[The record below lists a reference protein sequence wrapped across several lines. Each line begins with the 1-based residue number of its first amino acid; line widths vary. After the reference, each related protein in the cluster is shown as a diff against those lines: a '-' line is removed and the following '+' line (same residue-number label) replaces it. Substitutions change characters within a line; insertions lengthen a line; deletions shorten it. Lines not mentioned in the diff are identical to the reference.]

1 MASTSDFR
9 NGLTLVW
16 NDDLWTI
23 VEFQHVK
30 PGKGGAFVRTKL
42 RNARTGRILD
52 NTFRAGERVDTARI
66 ERRPYQFL
74 YQDDLGL
81 HLMDT
86 ETYEQ
91 TSIPADMVEGIDYLK
106 EGSMIDVLV
115 HAESDRAIATEL
127 PKTVELAVIE
137 TDPGLKGDTATG
149 GTKPAKLESGATVSV
164 PLFINEG
171 DVVRVNI
178 ETGEYLTRVSLS

>member
-16 NDDLWTI
+16 NGDLWTI

-42 RNARTGRILD
+42 RNVKTGRVND
-52 NTFRAGERVDTARI
+52 NTFRAGEKVETARI
-66 ERRPYQFL
+66 ERRAYQFL
-74 YQDDLGL
+74 YEDDLGL

-86 ETYEQ
+86 ETYDQ
-91 TSIPADMVEGIDYLK
+91 IPIPVAMVQGREYLK
-106 EGSMIDVLV
+106 DGSMIDLLV
-115 HAESDRAIATEL
+115 HAESDEPVAVEL
-127 PKTVELAVIE
+127 PKTVELLVSE

-149 GTKPAKLESGATVSV
+149 GTKPARLESGATVNV

-171 DVVRVNI
+171 DIVRVNV
-178 ETGEYLTRVSLS
+178 ETGEYLTRVSTA